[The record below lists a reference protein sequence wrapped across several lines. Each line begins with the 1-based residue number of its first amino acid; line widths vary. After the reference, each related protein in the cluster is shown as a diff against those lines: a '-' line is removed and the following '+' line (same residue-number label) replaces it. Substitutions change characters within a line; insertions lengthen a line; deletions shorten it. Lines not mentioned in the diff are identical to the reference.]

1 MNDIAGKPETATERC
16 SFTLGTQPVVN
27 EQVQEPGRNIL
38 YATRSTELGW
48 TRDVLLNYIK
58 ADAFSTREEQPKLHN
73 FKETLPECLQEQAEE
88 MLKSRYNLEFLGI
101 TKPILELE
109 LERRLVD
116 KIKTFLLEM
125 GKGFS
130 FIGNQY
136 RLVLEDKEYF
146 VDMLFFNRCTRSLIA
161 LELKNRFIPT

>member
-1 MNDIAGKPETATERC
+1 
-16 SFTLGTQPVVN
+16 
-27 EQVQEPGRNIL
+27 
-38 YATRSTELGW
+38 
-48 TRDVLLNYIK
+48 
-58 ADAFSTREEQPKLHN
+58 
-73 FKETLPECLQEQAEE
+73 

-161 LELKNRFIPT
+161 LELK

>member
-1 MNDIAGKPETATERC
+1 
-16 SFTLGTQPVVN
+16 
-27 EQVQEPGRNIL
+27 
-38 YATRSTELGW
+38 
-48 TRDVLLNYIK
+48 
-58 ADAFSTREEQPKLHN
+58 
-73 FKETLPECLQEQAEE
+73 

-161 LELKNRFIPT
+161 LD